1 MFSFFK
7 RRAKE
12 VETEEQEQQNAAGSS
27 GKKRKN
33 VKRVDQYVVERLEQ
47 IIEITR
53 DIEETK
59 AEYRKVTSYL
69 NDIKVLEG
77 LPEEEKKKI
86 QETAASVMQ
95 LNTAR
100 TEFLN
105 ASKKLSDAR
114 FAQFEQE
121 ESEIPA
127 AIKRLHSNEMYRD
140 TVEKDMKYVER
151 EKSEWVLRKEYLGHQ
166 QIRLKNL
173 LYILIGIAVTT
184 AIILVILQFALKVD
198 CYYAWMILVFV
209 TAVVVCI
216 VYIRIQ
222 DDGMEI
228 TAAERNLNRSIVL
241 MNKVKIRY
249 VNIVNAVDYACEK
262 YHVQNAEELNR
273 YWEYYMEAVKEREK
287 FQRANE
293 DLEYFNGRLIRQL
306 SNYEL
311 HDSKVWLTQANA
323 LVDPKEMVE
332 IKHVLVNRRQKL
344 REHMEYNLKA
354 IRGLRNDVGRFVTR
368 VGDMQTQVEEILAS
382 VDRLLEGR

>member
-12 VETEEQEQQNAAGSS
+12 VETEEQEQQNAAGAS

>member
-12 VETEEQEQQNAAGSS
+12 VDTEEQELQNATAPF
-27 GKKRKN
+27 GKKHKN
-33 VKRVDQYVVERLEQ
+33 AKRVDQYVVERLEQ

-53 DIEETK
+53 DVEDTK

-69 NDIKVLEG
+69 NDIKVLEE
-77 LPEEEKKKI
+77 LPEEEMKKL
-86 QETAASVMQ
+86 QETASSVMQ
-95 LNTAR
+95 LNIAR

-121 ESEIPA
+121 ESEVPA

-140 TVEKDMKYVER
+140 TIEKDMKYVER
-151 EKSEWVLRKEYLGHQ
+151 EKSEWVLRREYLGHQ

-184 AIILVILQFALKVD
+184 AIILGILQFALKVD

-209 TAVVVCI
+209 TAVAVCI
-216 VYIRIQ
+216 VYVRVQ

-228 TAAERNLNRSIVL
+228 TVAERNLNRSIVL

-262 YHVQNAEELNR
+262 YHVQNSEELNR

-293 DLEYFNGRLIRQL
+293 DLEYFNGKLVRQL

-323 LVDPKEMVE
+323 LVDSKEMVE

-354 IRGLRNDVGRFVTR
+354 IRGLRNDVGRFVNK
-368 VGDMQTQVEEILAS
+368 VGDMQTQVEEILSS

>member
-12 VETEEQEQQNAAGSS
+12 VELEEQKQQNAAASS

-53 DIEETK
+53 DIEDTK
-59 AEYRKVTSYL
+59 DEYRKVTSYL

-209 TAVVVCI
+209 TAVAVCV

-354 IRGLRNDVGRFVTR
+354 IRGLRNDVGRFVNR

>member
-12 VETEEQEQQNAAGSS
+12 VETQEQQNAVALS

-53 DIEETK
+53 DIEDTK
-59 AEYRKVTSYL
+59 SEYRKVTSYL
-69 NDIKVLEG
+69 NDIKVVEE

-86 QETAASVMQ
+86 QETAASVIQ

-114 FAQFEQE
+114 FAQYEQE

-166 QIRLKNL
+166 QIMLKNL

-184 AIILVILQFALKVD
+184 AIILAILQFALKVD

-209 TAVVVCI
+209 TAIAVCV

-311 HDSKVWLTQANA
+311 NDSKVWLMQANA

-354 IRGLRNDVGRFVTR
+354 IRELRDDVGRFVTK

>member
-12 VETEEQEQQNAAGSS
+12 AETEETGQSAGTSS
-27 GKKRKN
+27 GKNRRN
-33 VKRVDQYVVERLEQ
+33 AKRVDQYVVERLEQ

-59 AEYRKVTSYL
+59 AEYRKVTSGL
-69 NDIKVLEG
+69 NDIKLLEE
-77 LPEEEKKKI
+77 LPEEERKKI

-105 ASKKLSDAR
+105 ASKKLSDVR

-151 EKSEWVLRKEYLGHQ
+151 EKSEWVLRKEFLEHQ
-166 QIRLKNL
+166 QTRFKNL
-173 LYILIGIAVTT
+173 LYILVGIAVTT
-184 AIILVILQFALKVD
+184 AVILAILQFALNMD

-209 TAVVVCI
+209 TAIAVCI

-241 MNKVKIRY
+241 MNRVKIRY

-262 YHVQNAEELNR
+262 YHVHNAEELNR

-293 DLEYFNGRLIRQL
+293 DLDYFNGRLIRQL

-311 HDSKVWLTQANA
+311 QDTKVWLTQANA
-323 LVDPKEMVE
+323 LVDAKEMVE
-332 IKHVLVNRRQKL
+332 IKHELVNRRQKL
-344 REHMEYNLKA
+344 REQMEYNLKA

-368 VGDMQTQVEEILAS
+368 VGGMQAQVEEILNS

>member
-12 VETEEQEQQNAAGSS
+12 VETDEQEQQNAAASS

-53 DIEETK
+53 DIEDTK
-59 AEYRKVTSYL
+59 DEYRKVTFYL
-69 NDIKVLEG
+69 NDIKVLEE

-166 QIRLKNL
+166 QIMLKNL

-184 AIILVILQFALKVD
+184 AIILAILQFALRMD

-209 TAVVVCI
+209 TAVAVCV

-273 YWEYYMEAVKEREK
+273 HWEYYMEAVKEREK

-311 HDSKVWLTQANA
+311 QDPKVWLTQANA

-354 IRGLRNDVGRFVTR
+354 IRGLRNDVGRFVTK
-368 VGDMQTQVEEILAS
+368 VGDMQTQVEEILVS

>member
-12 VETEEQEQQNAAGSS
+12 VDLEEQEQQNAAASS

-53 DIEETK
+53 DIEDTK

-114 FAQFEQE
+114 FAQLEQE

-209 TAVVVCI
+209 TAVAVCV

>member
-12 VETEEQEQQNAAGSS
+12 VETEETEQSAGTSS
-27 GKKRKN
+27 GKNRRN
-33 VKRVDQYVVERLEQ
+33 AKRVDQYVVERLEQ

-59 AEYRKVTSYL
+59 AEYRKVTSGL
-69 NDIKVLEG
+69 NDIKLLEE
-77 LPEEEKKKI
+77 LPEEERKKI

-105 ASKKLSDAR
+105 ASKKLSDVR

-151 EKSEWVLRKEYLGHQ
+151 EKSEWVLRKEFLEHQ
-166 QIRLKNL
+166 QIRFKNL
-173 LYILIGIAVTT
+173 LYILVGIAVTT
-184 AIILVILQFALKVD
+184 AVILAILQFALNMD

-209 TAVVVCI
+209 TAIAVCI

-241 MNKVKIRY
+241 MNRVKIRY

-262 YHVQNAEELNR
+262 YHVHSAGELNR

-293 DLEYFNGRLIRQL
+293 DLDYFNGRLIRQL

-311 HDSKVWLTQANA
+311 QDTKVWLTQANA
-323 LVDPKEMVE
+323 LVDAKEMVE
-332 IKHVLVNRRQKL
+332 IKHELVNRRQKL
-344 REHMEYNLKA
+344 REQMEYNLKA

-368 VGDMQTQVEEILAS
+368 VGGMQAQVEEILNS

>member
-12 VETEEQEQQNAAGSS
+12 VETEETEQSAGTSS
-27 GKKRKN
+27 GKNRRN
-33 VKRVDQYVVERLEQ
+33 AKRVDQYVVERLEQ

-59 AEYRKVTSYL
+59 AEYRKVTSGL
-69 NDIKVLEG
+69 NDIKLLEE
-77 LPEEEKKKI
+77 LPEEERKKI

-105 ASKKLSDAR
+105 ASKKLSDVR

-151 EKSEWVLRKEYLGHQ
+151 EKSEWVLRKEFLEHQ
-166 QIRLKNL
+166 QARFKNL
-173 LYILIGIAVTT
+173 LYILVGIAVTT
-184 AIILVILQFALKVD
+184 AVILAILQFALNMD

-209 TAVVVCI
+209 TAIAVCI

-222 DDGMEI
+222 DDGLEI

-241 MNKVKIRY
+241 MNRVKIRY

-262 YHVQNAEELNR
+262 YHVHNAEELNR

-293 DLEYFNGRLIRQL
+293 DLDYFNGRLIRQL

-311 HDSKVWLTQANA
+311 QDTKVWLTQANA
-323 LVDPKEMVE
+323 LVDAKEMVE
-332 IKHVLVNRRQKL
+332 IKHELVNRRQKL
-344 REHMEYNLKA
+344 REQMEYNLKA

-368 VGDMQTQVEEILAS
+368 VGGMQAQVEEILNS

>member
-184 AIILVILQFALKVD
+184 AIILAILQFALKVD

>member
-12 VETEEQEQQNAAGSS
+12 IETEEQQNATASS

-53 DIEETK
+53 DIEDTK
-59 AEYRKVTSYL
+59 DEYRKVTFYL
-69 NDIKVLEG
+69 NDIKVLEE

-127 AIKRLHSNEMYRD
+127 AINRLHSNEMYRD

-166 QIRLKNL
+166 QVRLKNL

-184 AIILVILQFALKVD
+184 AVILAILQLAMKID

-209 TAVVVCI
+209 TAVAVCVVY
-216 VYIRIQ
+216 VRIQ
-222 DDGMEI
+222 DDGTELSV
-228 TAAERNLNRSIVL
+228 AERNLNRSIVL

-273 YWEYYMEAVKEREK
+273 HWEYYLEAVKEREK

-311 HDSKVWLTQANA
+311 HDPKVWLTQANA